1 MSTLSPQ
8 QAVQALVDAKW
19 SEARIARAVGTS
31 QPTIHRL
38 KRGLQKRVAFD
49 VGMRL
54 VSIAGL
60 LEVEDEQC
68 HGGNP

>member
-1 MSTLSPQ
+1 MSTISPQ
-8 QAVQALVDAKW
+8 QAVQALVEAKW

-38 KRGLQKRVAFD
+38 KHGLQKRVAFD

-60 LEVEDEQC
+60 LAAEEEQC
-68 HGGNP
+68 AGDRP